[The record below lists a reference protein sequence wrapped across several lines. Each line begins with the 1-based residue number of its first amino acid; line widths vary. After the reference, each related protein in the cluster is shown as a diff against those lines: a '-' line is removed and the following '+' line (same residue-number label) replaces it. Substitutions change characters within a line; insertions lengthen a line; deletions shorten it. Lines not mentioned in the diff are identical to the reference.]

1 MSQDDM
7 DDGFDIDAHISR
19 RIDEELSNDVFI
31 DEETSQRVANDAN
44 DASFLQI
51 PCLTPGK
58 CFKFIFVWKIFLCS
72 KQCFKLAYLLTACG
86 TFATNSSALKR
97 KNYHD

>member
-31 DEETSQRVANDAN
+31 DEETSQRVANGAN

-58 CFKFIFVWKIFLCS
+58 CFKFYFCVKDISV
-72 KQCFKLAYLLTACG
+72 FKTM
-86 TFATNSSALKR
+86 F
-97 KNYHD
+97 